1 MRLKNPCASYEF
13 DREEVGEE
21 EQTAERKWFEMVPYN
36 ELPIPIAPRPRGRG
50 IRVNFYV
57 ESQFPD
63 MALEIKEA
71 GTPRFKNAN
80 DVHRAAHYI
89 GMYMLREMYVK
100 GRTKDDLLD
109 LFQECR
115 QLSREGAA
123 KELIRFEFLRFFD
136 QFNEDLMSEA
146 QMDEVI
152 EKILGKI
159 GNPALKAWAKEDMR
173 RILDD
178 PELYDR
184 SIERTRKRRYRLKSK
199 ALQVATENGNMGDEH
214 W

>member
-1 MRLKNPCASYEF
+1 MKYKGCESFVL
-13 DREEVGEE
+13 
-21 EQTAERKWFEMVPYN
+21 EQEDKCEDTKVAERKWFELIPYDR
-36 ELPIPIAPRPRGRG
+36 LSIPIAPRPKGRG
-50 IRVNFYV
+50 VRVNFYV

-89 GMYMLREMYVK
+89 GMYMLREIYVK
-100 GRTKDDLLD
+100 GRAKDDLLD

-115 QLSREGAA
+115 QLSREGSA
-123 KELIRFEFLRFFD
+123 KELIRSEFLRFID
-136 QFNEDLMSEA
+136 LFNDGLMSEA

-159 GNPALKAWAKEDMR
+159 GNPALKTWAKEDMR

-178 PELYDR
+178 QALYDR
-184 SIERTRKRRYRLKSK
+184 SIEKTRKRRYRFKSK
-199 ALQVATENGNMGDEH
+199 ALQMETANGTMGDDR